1 LYDYAQEIAMTER
14 LEDLPL
20 FSSSRREEPTPP
32 AGEGPRPLGPSTS
45 LSAAVRAWGE
55 VLDDE
60 GKSIN
65 TVKAFSGDLRILGRY
80 LGSGMAIN
88 AIGTH
93 DLKNFLDWMVNQRKA
108 PCSPKTYA
116 RRVTSI
122 KAFFRWLNDA
132 GVLTEDPAE
141 AVPQQ
146 TVISPLPTVLTP
158 DERRAVLEA
167 AERYQQADE
176 PDARPLALVRLLL
189 ETGIKKG
196 ECLKVHLNHVDV
208 DHADG
213 PTLFV
218 RYGDVRKRYKERK
231 LRLSE
236 AWVEVFHRYAAQYEP
251 EAELFPWSPR
261 RLEYL
266 LEEIGE
272 AAGLNKH
279 LSFDMCRWTS
289 ALTDYR
295 AGLDKDKIRQRLG
308 ISKIQWREVGK
319 KLARLAEQ
327 QAKQERTAG

>member
-1 LYDYAQEIAMTER
+1 MYDYAQDYAMTER
-14 LEDLPL
+14 MEDLPL
-20 FSSSRREEPTPP
+20 FSRRQEPSSPGGQGQRALT
-32 AGEGPRPLGPSTS
+32 PSTS

-55 VLDDE
+55 VLEDE

-80 LGSGMAIN
+80 LGSGMAVN

-132 GVLTEDPAE
+132 GIVTDDPAE

-158 DERRAVLEA
+158 DERRQVLEA
-167 AERYQQADE
+167 AEHYLQADE
-176 PDARPLALVRLLL
+176 PDARPLALTRLLL

-196 ECLKVHLNHVDV
+196 ECLKIHLNHVDIE
-208 DHADG
+208 HADG

-236 AWVEVFHRYAAQYEP
+236 SWVDAYRQYRHQYQP
-251 EAELFPWSPR
+251 DAELFPWSPR

-266 LEEIGE
+266 LEEVGQ

-295 AGLDKDKIRQRLG
+295 SGLDKDKIRQKLG

-327 QAKQERTAG
+327 QEKLERKPV